1 MKTKTLMTMVA
12 LLGMSPIFAQDAK
25 PAGDAP
31 CPAGEPKACAVKS
44 CDAKP
49 CDGKPCPPPCCP
61 MEELTIETITLAA
74 ANGDPIAQYMLAYMT
89 ETGQGVPQDATKA
102 SEMYAAAVPNLQKAA
117 DAGNPRA
124 CRTLARAYA
133 EGKGVTPDPVKAEA
147 YMKKAKECKQKKD
160 CCMGKKGHKHAAPKG
175 CCKTAPD
182 KAAGGAAAP
191 AAASSEA
198 PADVPAAAPAAAA
211 NTPPETAE
219 AEVIEMTVEGEAAP
233 EQGE

>member
-1 MKTKTLMTMVA
+1 MKTKTLMMMVA
-12 LLGMSPIFAQDAK
+12 FLGMSPIFAQDAK
-25 PAGDAP
+25 PAGDIT
-31 CPAGEPKACAVKS
+31 CPAGQHKACTMKS

-49 CDGKPCPPPCCP
+49 CDVESCPPPCCP
-61 MEELTIETITLAA
+61 MEELTIETITVAA

-89 ETGQGVPQDATKA
+89 ETGQGVPQDAAKA

-124 CRTLARAYA
+124 CKTLARAYT

-147 YMKKAKECKQKKD
+147 YVKKAKECKQKKD
-160 CCMGKKGHKHAAPKG
+160 CCMDKKGHKHAAPKA
-175 CCKTAPD
+175 CCKPAPAS
-182 KAAGGAAAP
+182 AACDAAAP
-191 AAASSEA
+191 AAASPEA
-198 PADVPAAAPAAAA
+198 PAKAPADNTAA
-211 NTPPETAE
+211 ETAE